1 MKFFN
6 SLLKVS
12 PIVLLFACGGSHEN
26 EHPETADSSTVAV
39 QKDTT
44 RVTVDDTTK
53 FKFDFALANI
63 PSPVNSLQDLGRWG
77 ISYDNGI
84 FNDVGNISKYNT
96 EFIKAI
102 NLGIY
107 NIDMSY
113 AMVSDKGSDVLKYMK
128 NVMLLSDGLGLKGA
142 VNGMVGKRAESNLAN
157 KDSLFKI
164 LDEIFMKSD
173 DYLRTNERVFTAATV
188 FAGSWVESLYIVCKV
203 GEATTDATIK
213 AKVNKHLWEQRM
225 HLGNLNN
232 LLGDYKDKKEATGL
246 LADLKPIQA
255 EIAAVKDSKDID
267 DAKFKSISGKIIAL
281 RNKLTNQ

>member
-12 PIVLLFACGGSHEN
+12 PIVLLVACGGGHEN
-26 EHPETADSSTVAV
+26 EHHETNDSTAVTV

-63 PSPVNSLQDLGRWG
+63 PSPVNSLQDLGKWG

-84 FNDVGNISKYNT
+84 FNDVGNLSKYNT
-96 EFIKAI
+96 EFSKAI

-128 NVMLLSDGLGLKGA
+128 NVMLLSDGVGLKGA

-203 GEATTDATIK
+203 GESNTDPAVKT
-213 AKVNKHLWEQRM
+213 KVNRHLWEQRM

-246 LADLKPIQA
+246 LADLKPIQE
-255 EIAAVKDSKDID
+255 EIAAVKDAKDMD